1 MSRYKVKVTS
11 LFSREDEVYVNSNL
25 SEQELR
31 NVINTII
38 EGKNNWD
45 LIRLVGALNK
55 VEGIKVEGGNYGKF
69 KIDMFNADNIE
80 SLENVIDMSE
90 VVARIYGKAR
100 LINSVDG
107 CRYLGVTEKDV
118 KAVIEE
124 LGL

>member
-31 NVINTII
+31 NAINTIT
-38 EGKNNWD
+38 EDKNNWD

-55 VEGIKVEGGNYGKF
+55 VEGIKVEVGNYGKF

-80 SLENVIDMSE
+80 SLETVIDMSE

-100 LINSVDG
+100 LVNSVDG

>member
-31 NVINTII
+31 KVINCVTID
-38 EGKNNWD
+38 KKNWD

-55 VEGIKVEGGNYGKF
+55 VDEIKVEVGNYGKF
-69 KIDMFNADNIE
+69 KIDMFNADNID
-80 SLENVIDMSE
+80 SLETVIDMSE

-100 LINSVDG
+100 LVNSVDG

>member
-31 NVINTII
+31 HAINTIT
-38 EGKNNWD
+38 EDKNNWD

-55 VEGIKVEGGNYGKF
+55 VEGIKVEVGNYGKF

-80 SLENVIDMSE
+80 SLETVIDMSE

-100 LINSVDG
+100 LVNSVDG